1 MILCDPYALNTVA
14 LSVMVALQHCMN
26 NDILP
31 RVKLRA
37 LYFVLLVNVCSY
49 YA

>member
-14 LSVMVALQHCMN
+14 LSTMKVLQHCIN

-31 RVKLRA
+31 RVSNLSLLDISLWISSLR
-37 LYFVLLVNVCSY
+37 
-49 YA
+49 

>member
-14 LSVMVALQHCMN
+14 LSTMKVLQHCMN

-31 RVKLRA
+31 RVRNC
-37 LYFVLLVNVCSY
+37 V
-49 YA
+49 